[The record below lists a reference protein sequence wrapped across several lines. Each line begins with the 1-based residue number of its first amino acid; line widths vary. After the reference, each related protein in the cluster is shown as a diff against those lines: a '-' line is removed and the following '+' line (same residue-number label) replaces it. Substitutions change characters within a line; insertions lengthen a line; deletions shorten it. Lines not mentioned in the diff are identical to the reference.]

1 MPLFCG
7 DDGLWTLGSTETLWT
22 LMNCNDTTDRVLL
35 AFYQVMLWRSFSVE
49 PSHHP
54 FLFISRRVWLTPPPP
69 LTSCFTEIK
78 LSFKRDDSAILLYFR
93 SAFSPHQLNLFM
105 LHFYGN
111 LVFIGVIFFPYLI
124 AFYDYLEPLCV
135 FKTQFVSVF
144 RSTGASFKKEKS
156 SRAVTVKCCRSRCDL
171 DLEHRNNNCTFSIFY
186 FCIFFLH
193 HVWLWFLSGHFPA
206 CISSSF

>member
-1 MPLFCG
+1 
-7 DDGLWTLGSTETLWT
+7 
-22 LMNCNDTTDRVLL
+22 MNCNDTTDRVLL

-54 FLFISRRVWLTPPPP
+54 FLFISRRVWLTPLPVSQKSNC
-69 LTSCFTEIK
+69 LLKGTTRRS
-78 LSFKRDDSAILLYFR
+78 SFIFGVHSVLISWTFLCYTFMVTLYLLVSF
-93 SAFSPHQLNLFM
+93 
-105 LHFYGN
+105 
-111 LVFIGVIFFPYLI
+111 FFPYLI

-193 HVWLWFLSGHFPA
+193 HVWLWFLSGHFPT